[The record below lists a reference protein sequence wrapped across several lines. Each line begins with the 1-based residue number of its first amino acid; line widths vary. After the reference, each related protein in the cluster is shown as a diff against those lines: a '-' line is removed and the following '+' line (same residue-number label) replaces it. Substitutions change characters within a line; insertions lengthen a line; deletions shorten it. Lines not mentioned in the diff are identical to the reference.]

1 MQTKKTHKVRINA
14 LFHRLQINKNIKF
27 QTRILWKRRTSA
39 LTQIR
44 IRGKPDWS
52 TTSTDTQSST
62 RTSRCSSTSSTIRAR
77 ECMKTK
83 MYVFWEVD

>member
-27 QTRILWKRRTSA
+27 QTRILWKRRTPV

-44 IRGKPDWS
+44 IRGKHDWS
-52 TTSTDTQSST
+52 TTSTDTLSST
-62 RTSRCSSTSSTIRAR
+62 RTSPCSSISFTTRAR
-77 ECMKTK
+77 ESTKTK
-83 MYVFWEVD
+83 MYVFREVD